1 VALLGGQTSSGLVR
15 GQSLWI
21 KQQQICTYSF
31 RVRRFFFCS
40 SKPHLCIYT
49 DFEGTMDSPGIDYS
63 FFGDEQAD
71 LDLPTEL
78 SDIDHSCSSS
88 PREHEFP
95 ESSCFYSSILSCPPS
110 WLELRP
116 QLEDDIH
123 QVPLSSSSPEFTSS
137 SPTSDISSELGKE
150 GSSSLTSASS
160 SSRSETASISSPQ
173 HFDCELRPDQFSQR
187 LHELLLLVLRGRE
200 LLRSSTEGTDCTTC
214 TSRSDDSNQGSDNQ
228 VPQQTRYYFCAYM
241 H

>member
-1 VALLGGQTSSGLVR
+1 MHIFFQTRDSV
-15 GQSLWI
+15 
-21 KQQQICTYSF
+21 
-31 RVRRFFFCS
+31 FCS

-49 DFEGTMDSPGIDYS
+49 DFEGTMDSPWINYLFSGE
-63 FFGDEQAD
+63 EQVD
-71 LDLPTEL
+71 LDFPT
-78 SDIDHSCSSS
+78 DIDNSCSNS
-88 PREHEFP
+88 PREYEFP
-95 ESSCFYSSILSCPPS
+95 ESSCSYSSILSCPPS

-116 QLEDDIH
+116 RLEDDLH
-123 QVPLSSSSPEFTSS
+123 QVPLSSSPPEFISS

-160 SSRSETASISSPQ
+160 GSRSDTASISSPQ

-200 LLRSSTEGTDCTTC
+200 LLRSSTEGTDCITC
-214 TSRSDDSNQGSDNQ
+214 TSRSDDSNQGSDHQ
-228 VPQQTRYYFCAYM
+228 VSQQTRYYFCAYM